1 MMMNASSDE
10 WTVVTAANKKRV
22 MRKKGT
28 RKRCPTTTSSRP
40 SSRSPLTTEELLRG
54 LSECQDFILSQTSLW
69 CEVDEKIR
77 RILPLDT
84 RPVKEIVCLGL
95 GNFSLTGASYYEA
108 PLFQLA
114 LARCLQQYFAPSHG
128 SYPPLIVHD
137 PCFLSTEVA
146 FLHDHVGAKSPPCSA
161 TGAYTATG
169 DTIFFLPHC
178 PRGLH
183 ENLVRANWKS
193 PHVLVVISNS
203 LTDLADRMLPAASSA
218 LGQLTSS
225 TTPRPNSKDLFQEFP
240 LLPLPPTE
248 VEKAPGNLL
257 GAFNDTAVHRIG
269 AADSQLEDASSAA
282 WPELCPPTT
291 TVVDPELVYEE

>member
-1 MMMNASSDE
+1 MMNASSDE
-10 WTVVTAANKKRV
+10 WTVVTAASKKRV

-203 LTDLADRMLPAASSA
+203 LTDLADRMLPAVVVLWDNSLVVRHHAQTARIYSKSFLYYHCPHRRWKRLPETCSERSMILRCTESVLRIASWRMHPPPH
-218 LGQLTSS
+218 GQSC
-225 TTPRPNSKDLFQEFP
+225 
-240 LLPLPPTE
+240 
-248 VEKAPGNLL
+248 
-257 GAFNDTAVHRIG
+257 VHRRR
-269 AADSQLEDASSAA
+269 LLLTLNWYTKNE
-282 WPELCPPTT
+282 
-291 TVVDPELVYEE
+291 